1 MSGRPSGLA
10 GLAFVAVLL
19 LGGCMVGPDYEK
31 PSAPMTDAYKET
43 DGWKVAQPS
52 DHLPRGRWWEI
63 FGDSQLNAL
72 AEEVG
77 AANQNLKIAEA
88 RLREA
93 RAMVRFNRAALFPT
107 ISASVGAS
115 SVRESAN
122 APFLSSSANT
132 GSTGDFIMSLDLSY
146 EVDLWGR
153 VRRTVRAAR
162 QEAQCTAGDFDAAR
176 VNLQAE
182 VSTV

>member
-1 MSGRPSGLA
+1 MSGRAAGLA

-19 LGGCMVGPDYEK
+19 LLLGGCMVGPDYVK
-31 PSAPMTDAYKET
+31 PSVPMTDAYKET

-63 FGDSQLNAL
+63 FGDSQLNTL

-93 RAMVRFNRAALFPT
+93 RAMVRF
-107 ISASVGAS
+107 
-115 SVRESAN
+115 
-122 APFLSSSANT
+122 
-132 GSTGDFIMSLDLSY
+132 
-146 EVDLWGR
+146 
-153 VRRTVRAAR
+153 
-162 QEAQCTAGDFDAAR
+162 
-176 VNLQAE
+176 
-182 VSTV
+182 